1 MDQNDEE
8 TRDTRY
14 QEILKQQLGEN
25 GITLITNI
33 SLLFI
38 LSLFIIISACIAS
51 VFHYTKLNNK
61 TNENTITKPA
71 IQLSEK
77 NK

>member
-1 MDQNDEE
+1 MNQDDEE

-51 VFHYTKLNNK
+51 LFHYTKMNSENK
-61 TNENTITKPA
+61 ENVITKPA